1 MEVRWASICARDS
14 TDRHLGNSGCSRKFT
29 PKTVL
34 DRVSDKKSAI
44 RSSGRAAS
52 DTTLTLFAEES
63 TQLSARRIVTIVGLL
78 ALVIVAARV
87 LPLAR
92 YLLGFVGWQRSA
104 GTVGMMVY
112 VAAYVTACVLFV
124 PGSILTLG
132 AGFAYGVLR
141 GVAVVWIGANLGA
154 ALAFI
159 LGRTLLRSSIEVKVN
174 GNPRFAA
181 IDRAVGKAGF
191 KIVLLTRLSPV
202 FPFNLLNYAF
212 GLTRVRL
219 RDYLIGTALGIV
231 PGTVMYVYLGSL
243 ITSLTELA
251 AGKAPRGGTAK
262 QAFYFAGLA
271 ITVIVTT
278 YVTRIARSAL
288 YGASAESQGHQGGPK

>member
-1 MEVRWASICARDS
+1 M
-14 TDRHLGNSGCSRKFT
+14 
-29 PKTVL
+29 
-34 DRVSDKKSAI
+34 
-44 RSSGRAAS
+44 AAS
-52 DTTLTLFAEES
+52 DTTDTVFA
-63 TQLSARRIVTIVGLL
+63 QAPARLRAGRIVTVVRLL

-87 LPLAR
+87 LPLPR
-92 YLLGFVGWQRSA
+92 YLLGFVGWLRSA
-104 GTVGMMVY
+104 GTVGLMVY
-112 VAAYVTACVLFV
+112 VAVYIAACVLFV

-132 AGFAYGVLR
+132 AGFVYGVLL
-141 GVAVVWIGANLGA
+141 GAAVVWIGANLGA

-159 LGRTLLRSSIEVKVN
+159 LGRTLLRSSIEVKVK

-181 IDRAVGKAGF
+181 IDRAVGKEGF

-212 GLTRVRL
+212 GLTGVGL

-251 AGKAPRGGTAK
+251 AGKAPRGGAAK

-271 ITVIVTT
+271 LAVIVTT
-278 YVTRIARSAL
+278 YVTRIARRAL
-288 YGASAESQGHQGGPK
+288 SGATAEAKVILAKGLSERRD